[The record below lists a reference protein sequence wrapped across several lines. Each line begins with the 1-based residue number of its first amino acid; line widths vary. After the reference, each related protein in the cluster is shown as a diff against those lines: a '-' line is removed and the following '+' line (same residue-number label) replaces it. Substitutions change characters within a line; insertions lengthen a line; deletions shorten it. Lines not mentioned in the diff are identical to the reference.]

1 MYLSREC
8 GDTRGSLFSLRV
20 MWSPTEPKVCAVPDA
35 FTSTQVSRFKIWSHF
50 HKKFV
55 KFDAYSCLR
64 RLAWFVFQARCTST
78 AYQLVRERRPLPS
91 CSSCVRHVY
100 VLNAGC
106 LAAGED
112 PKEPWSRFT
121 AFWDDYPAKS
131 FSRIRTSLSAFNTTP
146 GTRRNAIRG

>member
-1 MYLSREC
+1 MAIR
-8 GDTRGSLFSLRV
+8 
-20 MWSPTEPKVCAVPDA
+20 AVPC
-35 FTSTQVSRFKIWSHF
+35 FLSELCGLPRSQKSVRFQMHSPALTRIKIQNVEPLAYF
-50 HKKFV
+50 FV

-100 VLNAGC
+100 VLTAGC

-146 GTRRNAIRG
+146 GTRKNAIRG